1 MLLLSTRQTY
11 NDPIRSDSTEMK
23 SPIVTNW
30 QILATYNDPA
40 VFSRIRS
47 DRSRRS
53 GRCRHTLSF
62 KRCFG
67 IATSLVHTQCIPAWL
82 TPRRPGNTQHSQRQV
97 ISSISV
103 CVLLRLVECQSCTV
117 HLRTIDSTVQPL
129 LYSVEQE
136 AQLSQ
141 KGRAPTVSLKILL
154 SYSSEIIPLSKL
166 CKLLLVFSCNYV
178 SVLYHFRDIWCWN
191 WNPG

>member
-82 TPRRPGNTQHSQRQV
+82 TPRRPGNTQPTPSDQFDQCMCST
-97 ISSISV
+97 SSGRVPKLYGTFTNDRLNRPAASV
-103 CVLLRLVECQSCTV
+103 LGRTRSSAVAERPRAHRVVENF
-117 HLRTIDSTVQPL
+117 
-129 LYSVEQE
+129 
-136 AQLSQ
+136 A
-141 KGRAPTVSLKILL
+141 
-154 SYSSEIIPLSKL
+154 
-166 CKLLLVFSCNYV
+166 KLLKRN
-178 SVLYHFRDIWCWN
+178 
-191 WNPG
+191 

>member
-1 MLLLSTRQTY
+1 LWPTDKYWQRTTTLQFSVGSGLIDRVDLVGVGIRWALNVVSVLQRVLYTR
-11 NDPIRSDSTEMK
+11 N
-23 SPIVTNW
+23 
-30 QILATYNDPA
+30 A
-40 VFSRIRS
+40 F
-47 DRSRRS
+47 
-53 GRCRHTLSF
+53 
-62 KRCFG
+62 
-67 IATSLVHTQCIPAWL
+67 
-82 TPRRPGNTQHSQRQV
+82 RPDWHHVVQEIHSQRQV

-191 WNPG
+191 